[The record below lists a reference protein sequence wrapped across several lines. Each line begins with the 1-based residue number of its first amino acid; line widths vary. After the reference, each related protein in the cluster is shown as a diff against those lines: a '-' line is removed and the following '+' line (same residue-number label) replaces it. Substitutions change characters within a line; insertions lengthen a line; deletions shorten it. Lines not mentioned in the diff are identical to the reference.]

1 MPTRCTDAGFT
12 FIEMVVVIVVTAIL
26 MAMAAPLIVHLV
38 DSYEV
43 SAEGADLASVV
54 GPAIWQ
60 IQWDVRN
67 SNHLSVNTGKTSCT
81 LILRQSPSN
90 NKIKYQYDYNTGEIF
105 QRLPGAAPVL
115 ILAHLTVPRGV
126 PGGGC
131 PFVAVA
137 GQNNRLATYDMRY
150 QKPGSPGRIAVEG
163 ALPAYAH
170 P

>member
-1 MPTRCTDAGFT
+1 MPTRCTSAGFT

-38 DSYEV
+38 GSYEV

-60 IQWDVRN
+60 IQWDTRN

-105 QRLPGAAPVL
+105 QRLPHVTPTL
-115 ILAHLTVPRGV
+115 ILAHLTVP
-126 PGGGC
+126 GGGC
-131 PFVAVA
+131 PFAYVK
-137 GQNNRLATYDMRY
+137 GQNNRLATYDMWY